1 MPIHASPK
9 TASFLESIGREFLS
23 MNIPALSQQ
32 TDHDRRTFYDIVSSH
47 DPRFDGCIFVGV
59 KSTGVYC
66 RPVCSVRMPK
76 FANCT
81 FYGHAA
87 GAEKAGFRPCLICR
101 PELAPGDAKV
111 DAVTKLARLALRRI
125 EDGALNDRSVDD
137 LAREF
142 KVCGRH
148 MRRAVHKE
156 FGITP
161 VELAQTQRLLHAKQ
175 LLTETDMSVTDV
187 AFTAG
192 FASVRRFNALFKSR
206 YRLVPTALRR
216 KSTDRS
222 LLPITDSEP
231 LPGITSFRIDY
242 RPPYN
247 WDTLLAFLGA
257 RAIPGVEAVRDGV
270 YLRTVR
276 IGPQAGWIAVAP
288 FVSAKR
294 SKPIH
299 ALQLRM
305 SESLQGVCVQV
316 LTKVKTV
323 FDTRANADDIDAHL
337 SRDPLL
343 KQVVGEYA
351 GMRLPGAFD
360 GFELL
365 LRAIL
370 GQQVSV
376 KGATT
381 LAGRMA
387 REFGDPIT
395 TPWPELTHLSPD
407 VGRIGRANIDRIT
420 QIGMPGKRAE
430 TIRCVARAMHAG
442 ELVLA
447 PGTDPDVARD
457 ALIAFPGIG
466 EWTASYVAMRALA
479 WPDALPLGDLGIKKA
494 LNLTRAV
501 DILARTEAWR
511 PWRAYA
517 AIYLWLSLSGD

>member
-1 MPIHASPK
+1 
-9 TASFLESIGREFLS
+9 
-23 MNIPALSQQ
+23 MNIPTVTKQ
-32 TDHDRRTFYDIVSSH
+32 TDQDRRTFYEIVSSH
-47 DPRFDGCIFVGV
+47 DPRFDGRIFVGV
-59 KSTGVYC
+59 KSTGIYC

-76 FANCT
+76 FENCT

-87 GAEKAGFRPCLICR
+87 GAEKAGFRPCLVCR

-111 DAVTKLARLALRRI
+111 DAVSTLARLTLRRI
-125 EDGALNDRSVDD
+125 EDGALNERGVDD

-148 MRRAVHKE
+148 MRRALQKE

-161 VELAQTQRLLHAKQ
+161 IELAQTQRLLHAKQ

-192 FASVRRFNALFKSR
+192 FDSLRRFNALFKSR

-216 KSTDRS
+216 ESKDRS
-222 LLPITDSEP
+222 LLPPTGTDQA
-231 LPGITSFRIDY
+231 PGMTSFRIDY

-247 WDTLLAFLGA
+247 WDTLIAFLGA

-270 YLRTVR
+270 YLRTVC
-276 IGPQAGWIAVAP
+276 IGEHVGWIAVTP
-288 FVSAKR
+288 FVPVKR
-294 SKPIH
+294 SRPIH
-299 ALQLRM
+299 ALKLSL

-316 LTKVKTV
+316 LTRVKTV
-323 FDTRANADDIDAHL
+323 FDTRANAHDIDAHL

-343 KQVVGEYA
+343 QYVVREHA

-407 VGRIGRANIDRIT
+407 VGRVGRAHIDSIAK
-420 QIGMPGKRAE
+420 IGMPGKRAE
-430 TIRCVARAMHAG
+430 TIRLVARAMSAG

-494 LNLTRAV
+494 LNLTRAA

-517 AIYLWLSLSGD
+517 AIYLWLSLSGG